1 MLTAPFGEVLTAMI
15 TPFTDNG
22 EVNYDEAARLAT
34 YLADNGS
41 DAIVVAGTTGESPT
55 LTDEEKVKLFTIV
68 VEAVQ
73 GKAKVLAGT
82 GANSTR
88 HSVELTQKAA
98 ASGVDGIM
106 LVVPYYNKPTQ
117 AGLYQH
123 FATIAQATTLPVLL
137 YNVPGRT
144 SLNMTAETTVRL
156 AADVPNI
163 VAIKEASG
171 NLEQVA
177 MIRRTA
183 PADFAIYSGDDSL
196 TLPILAVG
204 GCGIVSVAS
213 HVAGKEIKEMV
224 SAFRAGDTA
233 TALAIHLR
241 LLPLFKALFMITNPI
256 PVKTAMHMLGF
267 KTELLR
273 LPLMAAT
280 TAESDPL
287 QKVLADL
294 GYL

>member
-1 MLTAPFGEVLTAMI
+1 MIAPFGEVLTAMI
-15 TPFTDNG
+15 TPFTDDG
-22 EVNYDEAARLAT
+22 EVNYEEAVRLAT

-55 LTDEEKVKLFTIV
+55 LTDEEKIKLFTTV
-68 VEAVQ
+68 AEAVK

-82 GANSTR
+82 GANSTK
-88 HSVELTQKAA
+88 HSVELTKKAET
-98 ASGVDGIM
+98 SGVDGIM

-117 AGLYQH
+117 EGLYQH
-123 FATIAQATTLPVLL
+123 FAAIAKATTLPVLL

-144 SLNMTAETTVRL
+144 SLNMAAETTVRL
-156 AADVPNI
+156 AAAVTNI

-171 NLEQVA
+171 NLEQIA
-177 MIRRTA
+177 RIRSTA
-183 PADFAIYSGDDSL
+183 PPDFAIYSGDDAL

-213 HVAGKEIKEMV
+213 HVAGKEIKKMV
-224 SAFRAGDTA
+224 SAYRAGDTA
-233 TALAIHLR
+233 TALTIHLR
-241 LLPLFKALFMITNPI
+241 LLPLFKAMFMVTNPI

-267 KTELLR
+267 KTDVLR
-273 LPLMAAT
+273 LPLVAPTLVEKA
-280 TAESDPL
+280 PL
-287 QKVLADL
+287 EEVLTRM